1 MLSDNPN
8 PDKYEEAISSKES
21 KQWIEAM
28 QREWLSLEQAE
39 TWNLIKE
46 A

>member
-1 MLSDNPN
+1 
-8 PDKYEEAISSKES
+8 
-21 KQWIEAM
+21 M

-46 A
+46 AWKLLKNGGCIQRS